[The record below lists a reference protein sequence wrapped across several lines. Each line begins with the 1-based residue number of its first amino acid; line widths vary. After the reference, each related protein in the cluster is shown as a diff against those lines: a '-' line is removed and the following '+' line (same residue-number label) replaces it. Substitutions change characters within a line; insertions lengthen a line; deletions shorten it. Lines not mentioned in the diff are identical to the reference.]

1 MGYLYTG
8 EQILNN
14 TLKIN
19 GHVPV
24 DRRMVVENISDIFI
38 TAGHKDDCELYKN
51 AFAGMVVSTF
61 EGTGENRHAV
71 LLILLDHT
79 PYTVDDT
86 TTSVTA
92 DNYRSYWTEV
102 NESNITEE
110 ITTATYFQGGDEEK
124 TRATLVKHG
133 SLPAETTIAEL
144 EEMTLSELFKNILFE
159 VVTPTVSVPTASATA
174 EWTGYDTVREVGSV
188 LPSVNNVTIGFTSK
202 QYQNIACDGTVLKT
216 FHLSQY
222 DAASTTLKYIAP
234 NQSVSNAV
242 DMGTAAEEASS
253 YATYKGSN
261 FVLNGDSK
269 VSVNITGIAFE
280 DAVTSDGKTVVAP
293 AAASVIAK
301 QLTFTGCYRVF
312 SNALHTYTTAEEAWG
327 DSRIEEDSARVSWD
341 VNAKT
346 ASSLANG
353 RTTLY
358 FKWPSGTLASE
369 QFKIYVPSNYTVES
383 VSAADDFAFGKYNI
397 GVTAT
402 KQTGTTSIPT
412 TTGHGSAGTYNTYVI
427 EKSVGTTNVQVII
440 KK

>member
-24 DRRMVVENISDIFI
+24 DRRMVVEDISDIFI
-38 TAGHKDDCELYKN
+38 RAGHKDECELYKN

-61 EGTGENRHAV
+61 EGTGDNRHAV

-92 DNYRSYWTEV
+92 ANYRDYWTEV

-110 ITTATYFQGGDEEK
+110 ITEATYFQGGDEEK
-124 TRATLVKHG
+124 TRETLIKHG
-133 SLPAETTIAEL
+133 SLPARTTIAQL

-159 VVTPTVSVPTASATA
+159 VITPTVSVPNASATV
-174 EWTGYDTVREVGSV
+174 EWTDYDTVREVGSE
-188 LPSVNNVTIGFTSK
+188 LPSVNNFTIGFTSK
-202 QYQNIACDGTVLKT
+202 QYQNIAADGTVIKA
-216 FHLSQY
+216 FNLSKY
-222 DAASTTLKYIAP
+222 NAEMSSLKYRP
-234 NQSVSNAV
+234 NQSASNQV
-242 DMGTAAEEASS
+242 LMGTPLAEDSS
-253 YATYKGSN
+253 YTTYKASN
-261 FVLNGDSK
+261 FVLNGKHTVD
-269 VSVNITGIAFE
+269 VIVMAEPFE
-280 DAVTSDGKTVVAP
+280 DAVTSDGKTVVAQKT
-293 AAASVIAK
+293 SYSNNKSLV
-301 QLTFTGCYRVF
+301 FTGCYRVF
-312 SNALHTYTTAEEAWG
+312 SNALHTYATAEEAWN
-327 DSRIEEDSARVSWD
+327 DSRVEEDATAVSWNQ
-341 VNAKT
+341 NAKN

-358 FKWPSGTLASE
+358 FKWPSGTLSSE
-369 QFKIYVPSNYTVES
+369 VFKIYVPSDYTVES

-412 TTGHGSAGTYNTYVI
+412 TTGHGTAGTYNTYVI